1 MNYATLNMH
10 VGSLTSDSTVS
21 WICEDGN
28 YQLNKRSQVR
38 SIRPWT
44 SCVIQK
50 GDRSTWGNLS
60 CQGMDSSIRTIA
72 NSQAVMH

>member
-44 SCVIQK
+44 LCHSE
-50 GDRSTWGNLS
+50 GRSLNLG
-60 CQGMDSSIRTIA
+60 QP
-72 NSQAVMH
+72 VMPRDG